1 MPALL
6 DRLVPGTAA
15 KLNLLLDFILILLAL
30 RFSGL
35 TIESLAWASIAA
47 ACATWVGVA
56 TLIRHYDLAATRTDP
71 VGEVKA
77 IALLA
82 LSTATA
88 LGLSGLFERDA
99 GTVVHAGVFG
109 LTLGLAS
116 GMIRLTLVRSQ
127 YEREGPL
134 EEVLIV
140 GTAAKASRLKER
152 LVKEG
157 KRRPVG
163 WLRFDDEPSEWASL
177 GGSARL
183 KEVLRERPV
192 SEVYVAADVAAHRLE
207 CEVVTRT
214 CEQLG
219 VPFALP
225 AHEMKLGRARLA
237 NGQLWPDGYLHFLEV
252 KSEPHQV
259 AMKRLFDVFAACL
272 GILVLSPLLLLVA
285 LAIKVTSR
293 GPVLFTQTRLGL
305 HGRPFGMLKFRSMVM
320 NAEALRAKLQAQN
333 EQSGPVFKMAN
344 DPRVTRVG
352 RFIRR
357 YSIDELPQL
366 LNIIKGEM
374 SVVGPRP
381 PLPKEVEQYRT
392 WQLRRLSVRP
402 GLTCVW
408 QVSGRNS
415 VGFEEWMKMDMH
427 YIDHWSLREDFGLV
441 LKTFGVVVKGRGA
454 S

>member
-35 TIESLAWASIAA
+35 NVETLAWASLAA
-47 ACATWVGVA
+47 ALATWVGVA
-56 TLIRHYDLAATRTDP
+56 SLIRHYDLASTRADP

-88 LGLSGLFERDA
+88 LGLSGLIERDA
-99 GTVVHAGVFG
+99 VTVVHAGVFG
-109 LTLGLAS
+109 LTLALAS

-134 EEVLIV
+134 DEVLIV
-140 GTAAKASRLKER
+140 GTAERSLKLKER
-152 LVKEG
+152 LAKEG

-163 WLRFDDEPSEWASL
+163 WLRFDDQPSDWASL
-177 GGSARL
+177 GGSSRL

-192 SEVYVAADVAAHRLE
+192 SEVYVAADPAQHRLE
-207 CEVVTRT
+207 TEVVTRT

-225 AHEMKLGRARLA
+225 AHEMKLARARLA
-237 NGQLWPDGYLHFLEV
+237 HGQLFPDGYLHFLEV
-252 KSEPHQV
+252 KSEPHQA
-259 AMKRLFDVFAACL
+259 AMKRLFDVFAASMGL
-272 GILVLSPLLLLVA
+272 LVLSPLLLLVA
-285 LAIKVTSR
+285 LSIKLTSR
-293 GPVLFTQTRLGL
+293 GPVFFKQTRLGL
-305 HGRPFGMLKFRSMVM
+305 HGRPFAMLKFRSMVV
-320 NAEALRAKLQAQN
+320 NAEALRARLEAQN
-333 EQSGPVFKMAN
+333 EQSGPVFKMAH
-344 DPRVTRVG
+344 DPRVTAIG
-352 RFIRR
+352 RFIRK

-366 LNIIKGEM
+366 FNIIRGEM

-381 PLPKEVEQYRT
+381 PLPKEVDQYRT

-415 VGFEEWMKMDMH
+415 VGFEEWMRMDMH